1 MLFWAICDVHV
12 AVHVLAEIL
21 LDGSPPLDSAVLG
34 VLAWRKKAAPKAGP
48 EFRMHRRWI
57 SQ

>member
-1 MLFWAICDVHV
+1 MYTYFAIVGV
-12 AVHVLAEIL
+12 AVV
-21 LDGSPPLDSAVLG
+21 SAVLG